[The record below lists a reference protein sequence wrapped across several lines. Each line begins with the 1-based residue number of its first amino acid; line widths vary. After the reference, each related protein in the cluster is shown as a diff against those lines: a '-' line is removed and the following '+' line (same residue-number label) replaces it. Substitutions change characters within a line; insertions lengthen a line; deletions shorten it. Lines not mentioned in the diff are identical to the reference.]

1 MSFIIKSY
9 SSKAIF
15 SDVEN
20 LKVTDSSVIA
30 KINVYVG
37 KDNGYW
43 VYLAPSLSVSGYGS
57 SKKKAQQLFEENLNL
72 FCKEIT
78 HAKSL
83 ERFKELTKLGWQQEK
98 LFKKRYVAHVDE
110 NGVLKN
116 FDPNF
121 KIEKLEL
128 SAAA

>member
-1 MSFIIKSY
+1 MGFIIKSY
-9 SSKAIF
+9 SSKSTT

-57 SKKKAQQLFEENLNL
+57 SKKKAQLLFEENLNL
-72 FCKEIT
+72 FCEEIT
-78 HAKSL
+78 HAKPSD
-83 ERFKELTKLGWQQEK
+83 RFEELARLGWQQEK
-98 LFKKRYVAHVDE
+98 LFKKRFTAQVDE
-110 NGVLKN
+110 NGVRKN